1 MPFASALHRHML
13 PAQRLVGEAV
23 VRTSNDA
30 ADLSQQD
37 ARKAI
42 DALLRGD
49 CPDAI
54 QIEQESA
61 FRNQLRAMALMRAP
75 SVMH

>member
-1 MPFASALHRHML
+1 M
-13 PAQRLVGEAV
+13 
-23 VRTSNDA
+23 VRTSDDA
-30 ADLSQQD
+30 ADLPQQD

-42 DALLRGD
+42 DGLLRSD

-54 QIEQESA
+54 QIEQEIA
-61 FRNQLRAMALMRAP
+61 FRHQLRAMALMRAP

>member
-1 MPFASALHRHML
+1 M
-13 PAQRLVGEAV
+13 

-30 ADLSQQD
+30 ADLPQQD

-42 DALLRGD
+42 DALLRD
-49 CPDAI
+49 DSLEAI
-54 QIEQESA
+54 QIEQEFA
-61 FRNQLRAMALMRAP
+61 FRHQLRAMALMRPP

>member
-1 MPFASALHRHML
+1 
-13 PAQRLVGEAV
+13 V

-30 ADLSQQD
+30 AALSQHD
-37 ARKAI
+37 ARKVI
-42 DALLRGD
+42 DALLRDD

-54 QIEQESA
+54 QIDQEIA
-61 FRNQLRAMALMRAP
+61 FRHRLRAMALMRAP

>member
-1 MPFASALHRHML
+1 M
-13 PAQRLVGEAV
+13 
-23 VRTSNDA
+23 VRTSDDA
-30 ADLSQQD
+30 ANLPQQD

-54 QIEQESA
+54 QIEQEIA
-61 FRNQLRAMALMRAP
+61 FRHQLRALALMRAP